1 MTKSQEARERMFR
14 SIIGISDENK
24 GIIENLPNFMSNLA
38 LLKTILLDLGVAVRE
53 QKIDTKGV
61 RKYKLELRTLLM
73 VLGADNARK
82 LASYAKLTNNTVLL
96 GNVDYTESDFKRFTD
111 ESLKDYAQ
119 LIYECAEPI
128 VSQLSNYDINPDTQ
142 SAFLNAIN
150 NYTEVLVSP
159 NITET
164 IRKQATKKMALLLAA
179 GDVCIANLAAAV
191 EVVRLKEPIFY
202 LGFKTAQKLIVNGKT
217 KLAVKGQTTDA
228 NGNPLAR
235 VKINV
240 LLNGAVVLVK
250 KTAAKGGFYISS
262 LAGETYQ
269 FTFKKTGLADQTID
283 VIVIDGEMTKLKV
296 VMVKAQ

>member
-14 SIIGISDENK
+14 NIIGISDENK
-24 GIIENLPNFMSNLA
+24 GIIENLPNYLANLA
-38 LLKTILLDLGVAVRE
+38 ILKTIVIDLGVATRE

-82 LASYAKLTNNTVLL
+82 LTSYAKLTNNTVLL
-96 GNVDYTESDFKRFTD
+96 GQVDYTDTDFKRFTD
-111 ESLKDYAQ
+111 EALKDYAQ

-128 VSQLSNYDINPDTQ
+128 VAELANYDINPDTQ

-179 GDVCIANLAAAV
+179 GDVCISNLAAAV

-217 KLAVKGQTTDA
+217 KLAVKGHTTDTS
-228 NGNPLAR
+228 GNPLAH
-235 VKINV
+235 VKITV
-240 LLNGAVVLVK
+240 FLKGTVVMVK

-262 LAGETYQ
+262 LAGGTYQ
-269 FTFKKTGLADQTID
+269 FTFKKAGLADQTID
-283 VIVIDGEMTKLKV
+283 VVVNDGELTKIKV
-296 VMVKAQ
+296 IMAKA

>member
-1 MTKSQEARERMFR
+1 MTKTQEARERMFR
-14 SIIGISDENK
+14 YIIGICDENK

-38 LLKTILLDLGVAVRE
+38 LLRTILLDLGVAVRE

-61 RKYKLELRTLLM
+61 RKYKLELRKLLM

-96 GNVDYTESDFKRFTD
+96 GNVDYTESDFKRFSD

-128 VSQLSNYDINPDTQ
+128 VAELANYNINPDTQ
-142 SAFLNAIN
+142 SAFLSAIN

-159 NITET
+159 NISET
-164 IRKQATKKMALLLAA
+164 IRKQATKKMIILLAA
-179 GDVCIANLAAAV
+179 GDVCIAKLAAAV

-217 KLAVKGQTTDA
+217 KLAVKGHVTYA
-228 NGNPLAR
+228 NGNPLSR
-235 VKINV
+235 VAITV
-240 LLNGAVVLVK
+240 LLNGTVVMTK
-250 KTAAKGGFYISS
+250 KTATKGGFYISS
-262 LAGETYQ
+262 LAAGTYQ
-269 FTFKKTGLADQTID
+269 FTFKKTGLAEQTID
-283 VIVIDGEMTKLKV
+283 VIVIDGELTKLKV
-296 VMVKAQ
+296 TMVNA

>member
-1 MTKSQEARERMFR
+1 
-14 SIIGISDENK
+14 
-24 GIIENLPNFMSNLA
+24 MSNLA
-38 LLKTILLDLGVAVRE
+38 LLRTILLDLGVAVRE
-53 QKIDTKGV
+53 QKVDTKGV

-96 GNVDYTESDFKRFTD
+96 GNVDYTDSDFKRFTD

-128 VSQLSNYDINPDTQ
+128 VAELANYDINPDTQ
-142 SAFLNAIN
+142 SAFLSAIN

-159 NITET
+159 NISET
-164 IRKQATKKMALLLAA
+164 IRKQATKKMIILLAA
-179 GDVCIANLAAAV
+179 GDVCIAKLAAAV

-217 KLAVKGQTTDA
+217 KLAVKGHVTFA
-228 NGNPLAR
+228 NGNPLSR
-235 VKINV
+235 VAISV
-240 LLNGAVVLVK
+240 LLNGAVVMTK

-262 LAGETYQ
+262 LAAGTYQ
-269 FTFKKTGLADQTID
+269 FIFKKTGLAEQTID
-283 VIVIDGEMTKLKV
+283 VIVIDGELTKLKV
-296 VMVKAQ
+296 IMVNA

>member
-1 MTKSQEARERMFR
+1 MTKTQEARERMFR
-14 SIIGISDENK
+14 YIIGICDENK

-38 LLKTILLDLGVAVRE
+38 LLRTILLDLGVAVRE

-111 ESLKDYAQ
+111 EALKDYAQ

-128 VSQLSNYDINPDTQ
+128 VAELANYDINPDTQ
-142 SAFLNAIN
+142 SAFLSAIN

-159 NITET
+159 NISET
-164 IRKQATKKMALLLAA
+164 IRKQATKKMVLLLAA
-179 GDVCIANLAAAV
+179 GDVCIAKLAAAV

-217 KLAVKGQTTDA
+217 KLAVKGHTTDTS
-228 NGNPLAR
+228 GNPLAR
-235 VKINV
+235 VKITV
-240 LLNGAVVLVK
+240 FLNGAVVMVK

-262 LAGETYQ
+262 LAGGTYQ
-269 FTFKKTGLADQTID
+269 FTFKKTGLAEQTID
-283 VIVIDGEMTKLKV
+283 VIVNAGELTKLKV
-296 VMVKAQ
+296 VMVNA

>member
-1 MTKSQEARERMFR
+1 MKKTQEARERMFR
-14 SIIGISDENK
+14 YIIGICDENK

-38 LLKTILLDLGVAVRE
+38 LLRTILLDLGVAVRE

-128 VSQLSNYDINPDTQ
+128 VSQLSNYDINTDTQ

-217 KLAVKGQTTDA
+217 KLAVKGQTTDTS
-228 NGNPLAR
+228 GNPLAR
-235 VKINV
+235 VKITV

-269 FTFKKTGLADQTID
+269 FTFKKAGLADQTIN
-283 VIVIDGEMTKLKV
+283 VVVNDGELTRLKV
-296 VMVKAQ
+296 IMVKAQ

>member
-1 MTKSQEARERMFR
+1 MTKTQEARERMFR
-14 SIIGISDENK
+14 YIIGICDENK

-38 LLKTILLDLGVAVRE
+38 LLRTILLDLGVAVRE
-53 QKIDTKGV
+53 QKVDTKGV

-96 GNVDYTESDFKRFTD
+96 GNVDYTDSDFKRFTD

-119 LIYECAEPI
+119 LICECAEPI
-128 VSQLSNYDINPDTQ
+128 VAELANYDINPDTQ
-142 SAFLNAIN
+142 SAFLSAVN

-159 NITET
+159 NISET
-164 IRKQATKKMALLLAA
+164 IRKQATKKMVLLLAA
-179 GDVCIANLAAAV
+179 GDVCIAKLAAAV

-217 KLAVKGQTTDA
+217 KLAVKGHVTYA
-228 NGNPLAR
+228 NGNPLSR
-235 VKINV
+235 VAISV
-240 LLNGAVVLVK
+240 LLNGAVVMTK

-262 LAGETYQ
+262 LAAGTYQ
-269 FTFKKTGLADQTID
+269 FIFKKTGLAEQTID
-283 VIVIDGEMTKLKV
+283 VIVIDGELTKLKV
-296 VMVKAQ
+296 IMVNA

>member
-14 SIIGISDENK
+14 NIIGISDENK
-24 GIIENLPNFMSNLA
+24 GIIENLPNYPANLGV
-38 LLKTILLDLGVAVRE
+38 LKTIVIDLGVATRE

-61 RKYKLELRTLLM
+61 RKYKLEQRTLLT

-96 GNVDYTESDFKRFTD
+96 GQVNYTESDFKRFTD

-128 VSQLSNYDINPDTQ
+128 VSQLSNYDINTDTQ

-164 IRKQATKKMALLLAA
+164 IRKQATKKMVLLLAA

-202 LGFKTAQKLIVNGKT
+202 LGFKTAQKLIVKGKT
-217 KLAVKGQTTDA
+217 KLAVKGQITDA

-235 VKINV
+235 VKITV
-240 LLNGAVVLVK
+240 ILNGAVVLSK

-262 LAGETYQ
+262 LAGGTYQ
-269 FTFKKTGLADQTID
+269 FTFKKTGLAEQTID
-283 VIVIDGEMTKLKV
+283 VIVNAGELTKLKV
-296 VMVKAQ
+296 IMVNA